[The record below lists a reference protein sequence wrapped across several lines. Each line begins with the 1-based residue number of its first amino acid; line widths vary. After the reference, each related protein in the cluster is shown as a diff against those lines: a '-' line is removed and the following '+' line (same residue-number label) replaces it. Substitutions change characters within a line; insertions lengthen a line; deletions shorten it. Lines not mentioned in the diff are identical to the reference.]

1 MAAPH
6 HRLTLRRTI
15 IFEHE
20 NDIISYTLEKI
31 ISFPRWE
38 QYLFVANC
46 IWWIAGI
53 IGLDQGLTIHIDN
66 LVIRQGTAVRGVL
79 KRRRNME
86 GDMFRTERSSSTKN
100 GSINPLT
107 KTKQHLMRQRR
118 NDRLLQKS
126 NLLTNRLSNF
136 QKEIIHN
143 HNSK

>member
-1 MAAPH
+1 
-6 HRLTLRRTI
+6 
-15 IFEHE
+15 
-20 NDIISYTLEKI
+20 
-31 ISFPRWE
+31 
-38 QYLFVANC
+38 
-46 IWWIAGI
+46 
-53 IGLDQGLTIHIDN
+53 
-66 LVIRQGTAVRGVL
+66 
-79 KRRRNME
+79 ME